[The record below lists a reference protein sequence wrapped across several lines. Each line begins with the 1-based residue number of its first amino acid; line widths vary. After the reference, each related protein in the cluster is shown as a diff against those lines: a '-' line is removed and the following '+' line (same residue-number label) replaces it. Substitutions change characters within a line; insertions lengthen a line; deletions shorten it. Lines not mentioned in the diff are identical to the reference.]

1 MRKRIALSAI
11 SDAATRE
18 APIPACMA
26 QGNYAL
32 SCNVRRPIMEY
43 AAAHARTEPFNEL
56 LDSVDDL
63 LKRIADVDSP
73 EIKKI
78 RTKVQVALAIARSA
92 WQDTALYANRQ
103 VRNSLEW
110 PNDYL
115 RESPWRA
122 IGIATVVGM
131 GVGALLIRSHR
142 D

>member
-1 MRKRIALSAI
+1 
-11 SDAATRE
+11 
-18 APIPACMA
+18 
-26 QGNYAL
+26 
-32 SCNVRRPIMEY
+32 MEY

-73 EIKKI
+73 DIKKI

-103 VRNSLEW
+103 VKNSLQW

-122 IGIATVVGM
+122 IGIATVVGL
-131 GVGALLIRSHR
+131 GVGALLTRSRR

>member
-1 MRKRIALSAI
+1 MRFSA
-11 SDAATRE
+11 TE
-18 APIPACMA
+18 
-26 QGNYAL
+26 
-32 SCNVRRPIMEY
+32 RPEMIMEY
-43 AAAHARTEPFNEL
+43 AAAHARNAEPFNEL

-73 EIKKI
+73 DIKKI

-92 WQDTALYANRQ
+92 WQDTAVYANQQ
-103 VRNSLEW
+103 VRNSLQW

-131 GVGALLIRSHR
+131 GVGALLIRSRR